1 MGQADQLGV
10 EGRPYEAAEKR
21 YEAAEAEAQVFALLP
36 LDRPK
41 TRAITA
47 ISSVALYRE
56 AGALDQAI
64 RQAQIFLAND
74 DLMSFARRNL
84 TEMID
89 EMRAEMDGREAENG
103 LSDGARQDAS
113 ESRLRSG

>member
-1 MGQADQLGV
+1 M
-10 EGRPYEAAEKR
+10 
-21 YEAAEAEAQVFALLP
+21 P
-36 LDRPK
+36 LNRPK

-47 ISSVALYRE
+47 ISSVALYRK

-64 RQAQIFLAND
+64 RQAQIFLDAPAR
-74 DLMSFARRNL
+74 LEFARRDL

-89 EMRAEMDGREAENG
+89 EMRAELDAQEAESG
-103 LSDGARQDAS
+103 LTEEAGQDAT